1 MITALFRGDE
11 PKRVFVAVGL
21 AVLVMVGGLRLVSSE
36 QAMDWLTR
44 AGYWCEL
51 ATAIL
56 FLWSLTRTL
65 PGLWK
70 SMVWTRV
77 DVYAMGGIAGMGAVL
92 LAHEATGFK
101 ILMDEI
107 QLLGTSMA
115 MHFDRSVFV
124 PQRAHDLQGVFELM
138 GGMLDKRPLFFPF
151 LVSVVHD
158 LTGYR
163 PENVFFLNALL
174 TFALLGLSYSV
185 GRALGG
191 WRAGLLAAFWWM
203 TLPLL
208 GQNARGGGFE
218 LLNLVMILL
227 TGLLA
232 GWHYH
237 RRDSW
242 SMMALIFS
250 GLLLAQT
257 RYESPL
263 FLVPVAAVIIL
274 VWWEER
280 AIRIPWSVVISP
292 VFLLPVFLL
301 IRVFEARPQSWEM
314 ASKPGTTAVFS
325 ITNISENFAHALAFW
340 FNLGVEQPNSPL
352 LAAIGLLAVV
362 CCMVRLRRWI
372 ANWNAEPVSVRVG
385 LLFAGALLAHL
396 ALMLCYFWGKFD
408 EPVIR
413 RLSLPT
419 HLLFVFAPIL
429 AVRDLRASPRVT
441 TFLMAGAGLS
451 FLVSGAPGLARQAA
465 TRLYYP
471 ALETAWRR
479 DFMKVFPA
487 KDFLVID
494 NDTSLWI
501 THLVSATPVVR
512 AREHP
517 EIIAFNLQNRMF
529 SSIFVFQRFDID
541 QQTGALTVK
550 RDDELG
556 DAYELE
562 TVAERT
568 FRIDLLSRLSRVKAV
583 RNKEGVRTESAPIAS
598 VIDFKS
604 SERDAREKALL
615 EQWLKNLP

>member
-1 MITALFRGDE
+1 MITALLRNDE
-11 PKRVFVAVGL
+11 AKRVFVAIGL
-21 AVLVMVGGLRLVSSE
+21 LVLVMLGGLRLVSSE
-36 QAMDWLTR
+36 GAMDILTS

-56 FLWSLTRTL
+56 FVWALTRTL
-65 PGLWK
+65 PDFWR
-70 SMVWTRV
+70 SVVWNRT
-77 DVYAMGGIAGMGAVL
+77 DAYALAGVAGMGAVL
-92 LAHEATGFK
+92 LAHEAAGFK

-158 LTGYR
+158 ATGYR
-163 PENVFFLNALL
+163 PENVFYLNALL
-174 TFALLGLSYSV
+174 TFALLGLSYCV

-191 WRAGLLAAFWWM
+191 WRAGVLAALWWM

-208 GQNARGGGFE
+208 SQNARGGGFE
-218 LLNLVMILL
+218 LLNLVMVML

-237 RRDSW
+237 RRDGG
-242 SMMALIFS
+242 SMIALVYS
-250 GLLLAQT
+250 GILLAQT

-274 VWWEER
+274 VWWEGR
-280 AIRIPWSVVISP
+280 AIRIPWAVVVSPLFLFP
-292 VFLLPVFLL
+292 VFLLVR
-301 IRVFEARPQSWEM
+301 IFEARPQSWEM
-314 ASKPGTTAVFS
+314 ASKPGTTAAFS
-325 ITNISENFAHALAFW
+325 MANISDNFAHALAFW
-340 FNLGVEQPNSPL
+340 FNFGVEQPNSPL
-352 LAAIGLLAVV
+352 LAAVGLLAVI
-362 CCMVRLRRWI
+362 CCLVRLRRWI
-372 ANWNAEPVSVRVG
+372 GNWRAEPASVRVG

-396 ALMLCYFWGKFD
+396 ILMLCYFWGKFD

-419 HLLFVFAPIL
+419 HLLFIFAPVL
-429 AVRDLRASPRVT
+429 ALRDLRISPCVFS
-441 TFLMAGAGLS
+441 FLLAGAGLS

-479 DFMKVFPA
+479 EFMKVFPA

-501 THLVSATPVVR
+501 THLVSATPVIR
-512 AREHP
+512 ARDHP
-517 EIIAFNLQNRMF
+517 DMIAFNLQNRMF

-556 DAYELE
+556 DAYVLE
-562 TVAERT
+562 TVAERS

-583 RNKEGVRTESAPIAS
+583 RNKEGSRVETAPIAS
-598 VIDFKS
+598 AIDFKS